1 MTIGVGGYRDL
12 PPGNVNKG
20 GSVRAPGE
28 PEPETKSAEKKEI
41 SPELKE
47 KILEVL
53 EKARKEMELFYG
65 TIVYPQE
72 ILKNDMYKNKLFE
85 IVNRISKNFPWDKI
99 DLGEMLKILQIK
111 NKWG

>member
-28 PEPETKSAEKKEI
+28 PEPGIKSAQKEEI

-65 TIVYPQE
+65 TVIYPQE
-72 ILKNDMYKNKLFE
+72 IIKNDEYKKKLIE

-99 DLGEMLKILQIK
+99 DLGEILKTLQIK
-111 NKWG
+111 KKWG